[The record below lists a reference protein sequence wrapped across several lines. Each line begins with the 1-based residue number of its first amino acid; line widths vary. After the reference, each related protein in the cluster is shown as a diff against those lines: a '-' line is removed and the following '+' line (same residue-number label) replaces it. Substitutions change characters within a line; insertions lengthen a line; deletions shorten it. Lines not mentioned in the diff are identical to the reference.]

1 MAEAL
6 PSSVIDDW
14 EDPIAAVRFLEE
26 WKFFDRG
33 AVAPNNAKVAV
44 VLLVIVMVMVESDS
58 DDATTTTR
66 TRADT
71 TCKTDANPRGYTS
84 SMNVSNYGVG
94 RQ

>member
-6 PSSVIDDW
+6 PPSVIDDW

-33 AVAPNNAKVAV
+33 AVAPNNAEVAV
-44 VLLVIVMVMVESDS
+44 VLLVVMVESDS
-58 DDATTTTR
+58 DDATTR